1 MVDPPGEPSVV
12 ISTQTTIF
20 HGASYS
26 LNFDDEPQQPLKITY
41 ISVADAKKLASKPTG
56 TVAALNP
63 YFLPLS
69 RLKTKNTHSLTP
81 SQSRPMLCSSHDF
94 HIKYPR
100 DEALYVFFFCEH
112 PASDSPYHGHFARVS
127 DRLHLPHPL
136 PPTDLVGPFT
146 NDVS

>member
-100 DEALYVFFFCEH
+100 DEALYVFFANTRH
-112 PASDSPYHGHFARVS
+112 LTLPTTVISRVCRTGYTYPTRS
-127 DRLHLPHPL
+127 HLR
-136 PPTDLVGPFT
+136 T
-146 NDVS
+146 